1 MRKMIERKRGVK
13 ENDKKGDAKVEQNK
27 VTKLLAITL
36 YSKSNLS

>member
-1 MRKMIERKRGVK
+1 MKKMIEGKWEIK

-27 VTKLLAITL
+27 VTKILAIAL

>member
-1 MRKMIERKRGVK
+1 MRKMIEGEWEMK

-27 VTKLLAITL
+27 VTKFLAITL

>member
-1 MRKMIERKRGVK
+1 MRKMIDGEWEMK

-27 VTKLLAITL
+27 VTEFLAIAL